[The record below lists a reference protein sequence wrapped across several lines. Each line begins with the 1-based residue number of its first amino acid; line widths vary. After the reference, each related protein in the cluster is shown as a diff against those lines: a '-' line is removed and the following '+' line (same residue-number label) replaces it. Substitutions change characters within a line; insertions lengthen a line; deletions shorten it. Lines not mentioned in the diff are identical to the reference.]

1 MVSKIEQI
9 IEEMEELID
18 GCKYATFSSTKI
30 LVDKEE
36 IDELLHELRTHTPDE
51 IMRCQKIISNKEA
64 ILADAHAKA
73 DELVK
78 KAQDFSD
85 QMVSQHEIMQQA
97 YAQAGEI
104 VKQANLQAQEIMGTA
119 SVQAE
124 NIQSSAIQYTDDSLA
139 NIQQILMA
147 SIQETQDNNNN
158 LINSLSQILSVV
170 NANRAELHP
179 DEEELARNAAIA
191 ERAEAER
198 MMNAALNPAE
208 ELPSYADSV
217 SAGNTATAPVTD
229 DAVNVQAPTV
239 TPAAADTADSPAD
252 NTGALPSAKSSGRKF
267 KGGVSKAILEAE
279 ERGNK

>member
-36 IDELLHELRTHTPDE
+36 IDELLHELKTHTPDE

-179 DEEELARNAAIA
+179 EEEELARNAAIA

-198 MMNAALNPAE
+198 LMNAARNPAE
-208 ELPSYADSV
+208 ALPSYAESAPQAAPA
-217 SAGNTATAPVTD
+217 SIATAGNT
-229 DAVNVQAPTV
+229 VQAPAAAR
-239 TPAAADTADSPAD
+239 TPADTAKSPAD
-252 NTGALPSAKSSGRKF
+252 TTEALPSAKNSGRKF

-279 ERGNK
+279 E

>member
-36 IDELLHELRTHTPDE
+36 IDELLHELKTHTPDE

-179 DEEELARNAAIA
+179 EEEELARNAAIA

-198 MMNAALNPAE
+198 LMNAARNPAE
-208 ELPSYADSV
+208 ALPSYAESAPQAAPDPIAT
-217 SAGNTATAPVTD
+217 AGNT
-229 DAVNVQAPTV
+229 VQ
-239 TPAAADTADSPAD
+239 TPAAARTPADTAKSPAD
-252 NTGALPSAKSSGRKF
+252 TTEALPSAKNSGRKF

-279 ERGNK
+279 E